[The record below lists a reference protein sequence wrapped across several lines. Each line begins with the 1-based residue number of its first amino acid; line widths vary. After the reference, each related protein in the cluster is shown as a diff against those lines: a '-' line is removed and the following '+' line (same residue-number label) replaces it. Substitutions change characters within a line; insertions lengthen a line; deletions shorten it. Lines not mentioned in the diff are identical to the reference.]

1 MVFLISQ
8 CEFGDDVCLGFV
20 GCDSRAGDIQELD
33 WILLASLARG
43 SLKMAISSCPDFLS
57 QPYC

>member
-8 CEFGDDVCLGFV
+8 CEFGDDVGLGF
-20 GCDSRAGDIQELD
+20 GRCDFRPGDIHEFD

-43 SLKMAISSCPDFLS
+43 
-57 QPYC
+57 